1 MDRIQSSRDW
11 GNDTGGQD
19 GFETARVPLVTL
31 RRGEGA
37 VVAGGGTTSR
47 ARELAHG
54 LSRLGFRAGRSIL
67 VVATSI
73 RMTAA
78 HFRTCVDRGVRDL
91 HAYHRSHRE
100 RVMQFALTAAI
111 VVLAALYTARRIV
124 HLDWS
129 RASRSGRF

>member
-1 MDRIQSSRDW
+1 MDRIQSSRNW

-37 VVAGGGTTSR
+37 VLAAVGTTAG

-78 HFRTCVDRGVRDL
+78 
-91 HAYHRSHRE
+91 Y
-100 RVMQFALTAAI
+100 FALAWIAAYVTFTLTTAVTGSA
-111 VVLAALYTARRIV
+111 
-124 HLDWS
+124 
-129 RASRSGRF
+129 